1 MEIKCEYCGAY
12 MSDTDEKC
20 PNCGAINKNHK
31 RVADNT
37 PKTIEE
43 LKQWYKDRNLPPYEK
58 TRFFIGMDYKK
69 PKAFGI
75 YEENGNFIVY
85 KNKADGSRAV
95 RYQGRD
101 EAYAVNELYLKLKSE
116 ILNQKAH
123 QTNPASTKGM
133 QKLNKKRAISNAKTI
148 GWVVCLFMGMGGIG
162 LMGPLGVAKFVLFLL
177 APLLLYYLVIVKI
190 TKDRFKPYESKL
202 KIAYI
207 AFLVIV
213 FFALVSKGIKSTT
226 PHYYSY
232 DNSVYCLYDDEYY
245 EYDYYSNDYVPVNQD
260 YLPVEIVNNGPDY
273 EFNMDGTEWDSS
285 YTFEDS
291 DYYDDNLRSTHEWSF
306 DGDSSSSSDS
316 SYDWDSGSDWD
327 SG

>member
-1 MEIKCEYCGAY
+1 MELKCEYCGAY

-123 QTNPASTKGM
+123 QTNPASTKGAQKQKKSACSPM
-133 QKLNKKRAISNAKTI
+133 QRPLDGSQLCL
-148 GWVVCLFMGMGGIG
+148 WVW
-162 LMGPLGVAKFVLFLL
+162 A
-177 APLLLYYLVIVKI
+177 
-190 TKDRFKPYESKL
+190 E
-202 KIAYI
+202 
-207 AFLVIV
+207 
-213 FFALVSKGIKSTT
+213 
-226 PHYYSY
+226 
-232 DNSVYCLYDDEYY
+232 
-245 EYDYYSNDYVPVNQD
+245 
-260 YLPVEIVNNGPDY
+260 
-273 EFNMDGTEWDSS
+273 
-285 YTFEDS
+285 
-291 DYYDDNLRSTHEWSF
+291 
-306 DGDSSSSSDS
+306 
-316 SYDWDSGSDWD
+316 
-327 SG
+327 